1 MNAEITGPAPERKSY
16 VLFDGPNG
24 DSWYLQEVLGAE
36 HPGALITRRELVR

>member
-1 MNAEITGPAPERKSY
+1 MPRSPALLRNVRATSR
-16 VLFDGPNG
+16 LTGPNG